1 MEYSVGQ
8 SEIQNKKGA
17 YLNTDNMKLY
27 KLRDVWFLKRQI
39 VK

>member
-8 SEIQNKKGA
+8 SEIQNKNWA
-17 YLNTDNMKLY
+17 HLNTDNMKLY
-27 KLRDVWFLKRQI
+27 KVHDAWFLKRQI